1 MTIFSVCVLL
11 IIGIIL
17 IISFVYYFVH
27 KRIFTDIRRRWI
39 HWRMT
44 RDDEFAI
51 NGGQSQETISL
62 NQQIRNDIRQKYQL
76 K

>member
-1 MTIFSVCVLL
+1 
-11 IIGIIL
+11 
-17 IISFVYYFVH
+17 
-27 KRIFTDIRRRWI
+27 
-39 HWRMT
+39 MT